1 MNIII
6 ERINTYSLVNAIQY
20 HSKVVPGPVD
30 SHTVMRKETHLFY
43 KLHDFTVG
51 TKTKAQNCLMQPQS
65 SVKILY
71 RISVS
76 MCHSD

>member
-1 MNIII
+1 MNTII

-30 SHTVMRKETHLFY
+30 SHTVMRKGTHLFY

-51 TKTKAQNCLMQPQS
+51 TKTKA
-65 SVKILY
+65 
-71 RISVS
+71 
-76 MCHSD
+76 